1 MEVVVKENI
10 MDMSKVKQQ
19 QQQRL
24 RIMNKKDTKEKDY
37 WANSSFVSG
46 GEQQTK
52 AQVMGV
58 DKDMVELTEQKYKV
72 DRRPEELG
80 LDMTL
85 GAGKEVNNLEII
97 PILKEPSY
105 AEHVPEGGLVE
116 HQVDQAGDQGVDVD
130 DVDGGEPGA
139 GHEGVDQGGV
149 EVHEV
154 QGAVHGGVGGV
165 GQQTVPGRRVVLA
178 GKRRRKGTTVS
189 KDQSTILTYFSLHL
203 ATLGIDG
210 ELFKEKCNVGGPKRK
225 NGDTQLEG
233 PTIGCKRTRTEMD

>member
-1 MEVVVKENI
+1 
-10 MDMSKVKQQ
+10 MDKSKVKQQ

-58 DKDMVELTEQKYKV
+58 YKDMVELTEQKYKV

-80 LDMTL
+80 LDMT
-85 GAGKEVNNLEII
+85 GKEVNNLELI
-97 PILKEPSY
+97 PILKEPSD

-116 HQVDQAGDQGVDVD
+116 HRVDKAGDQGVDVE
-130 DVDGGEPGA
+130 GGEPGA

-149 EVHEV
+149 EVHKV

-178 GKRRRKGTTVS
+178 GKRRTKGTTVS

-210 ELFKEKCNVGGPKRK
+210 ELIKEKCNVGGPKRK